1 MPGIANTPMSLEEYV
16 DMFAKA
22 ELLDENFGYREIGPL
37 FNMSMMTQKNEIE
50 SDRHLNMTF
59 VEFIECL
66 ARCADKFDLQFLE
79 DHFP

>member
-1 MPGIANTPMSLEEYV
+1 MPGVQNIPMSLEEFV

-37 FNMSMMTQKNEIE
+37 FNQSMMTQKNEIE

-66 ARCADKFDLQFLE
+66 GRCADKFEL
-79 DHFP
+79 